1 MNEILILLRS
11 SITNLV
17 HPIIKIQGEKMLQHI
32 VKTLNQYN
40 SENLRDINKDNL
52 KNLMQTVERLA

>member
-52 KNLMQTVERLA
+52 KNLMQTIERLA